1 MFIIKLISFLGFP
14 YYVLRSVVS
23 VFLPVASLYF
33 VYCNFI
39 APKLREKPESSYKNK
54 VVIITGASSGIGAE
68 LAKKY
73 ARLGCKVAIVARRV
87 EQLEKVKSSILKD
100 YSRVKDDDILVI
112 KGDLTLIEDC
122 KNMVEKVIEKWSKID
137 ICVWNA
143 GSGSLI
149 EFSKL
154 QGDISIYREN
164 MELNYFSLVNCT
176 HLVYKY
182 LEQSHGSIVVISSLA
197 GKFGTAL
204 RTSYSSSKHAVMGFF
219 NSLRNETN
227 NIQITIVCP
236 GFILTEFHDNVKT
249 LDGKQVERN
258 KGNFMTASQCADEII
273 LAERQGIRELIQTA
287 KAKFGNYLQAIFPE
301 FIEFLTHKFA
311 SSSVKK

>member
-1 MFIIKLISFLGFP
+1 MFFYKIIYFIGFP
-14 YYVLRSVVS
+14 YIVLRLIVS
-23 VFLPVASLYF
+23 IILPIASLYF
-33 VYCNFI
+33 IYCNFI

-73 ARLGCKVAIVARRV
+73 ARLGCKVTIVARRL

-100 YSRVKDDDILVI
+100 YSRVNDDDILVI
-112 KGDLTLIEDC
+112 KGDLTLIDDC

-154 QGDISIYREN
+154 QGDISIYRDN

-182 LEQSHGSIVVISSLA
+182 LEQSHGSIIVISSLA

-219 NSLRNETN
+219 NSLRNETK

-236 GFILTEFHDNVKT
+236 GFILTEFHDNLKT

-258 KGNFMTASQCADEII
+258 KGNFMTASQCANEII

-287 KAKFGNYLQAIFPE
+287 KGRVGNYLQAIFPE
-301 FIEFLTHKFA
+301 LIEFLTHKFA

>member
-1 MFIIKLISFLGFP
+1 MFFYKIIYFIGFP
-14 YYVLRSVVS
+14 YIVLRLIVS
-23 VFLPVASLYF
+23 IILPIASLYF
-33 VYCNFI
+33 IYCNFI

-73 ARLGCKVAIVARRV
+73 ARLGCKVTIVARRLD
-87 EQLEKVKSSILKD
+87 QLEKVKSSFLKD
-100 YSRVKDDDILVI
+100 YSRVNDDDILVI
-112 KGDLTLIEDC
+112 KGDLTLIDDC

-154 QGDISIYREN
+154 QGDISIYRDN

-182 LEQSHGSIVVISSLA
+182 LEQSHGSIIVISSLA

-219 NSLRNETN
+219 NSLRNETK

-236 GFILTEFHDNVKT
+236 GFILTEFHDNLKT

-258 KGNFMTASQCADEII
+258 KGNFMTASQCANEII

-287 KAKFGNYLQAIFPE
+287 KGRVGNYLQAIFPE
-301 FIEFLTHKFA
+301 LIEFLTHKFA